1 MHPKQNGVIESMQ
14 RILLI
19 GFGNMGQALARGW
32 LASGRTASSIVVV
45 DPVPA
50 ARAAATE
57 LGLEAVEH
65 LEIAS
70 VETVPAEIVVF
81 AIKPAQVEQAAVLG
95 REALAAG
102 GVCLSIV
109 AGKTLGV
116 YASLLGTDAAV
127 VRAMPN
133 TPAAIG
139 RGITVLCASLAVT
152 KQQRAACGELMA
164 AAGSVEWIEDESLM
178 DAVTAVSGSGPAYV
192 FLLIECL
199 AEAGREAGLPGDL
212 AVRLARETVAGAGAY
227 AAQADVDA
235 GELRRR
241 VTSPNGTTQAALESL
256 MANGELA
263 KLMTSAVAAA
273 TNRSR
278 ELSGQ

>member
-1 MHPKQNGVIESMQ
+1 MQ
-14 RILLI
+14 KILLI

-32 LASGRTASSIVVV
+32 LASGRAASSIAVV

-50 ARAAATE
+50 ARAVAVE
-57 LGLEAVEH
+57 LGFEAAESS
-65 LEIAS
+65 EIA
-70 VETVPAEIVVF
+70 PADVVVF
-81 AIKPAQVEQAAVLG
+81 AIKPAQVEKAAALG
-95 REALAAG
+95 RAALAAG

-109 AGKTLGV
+109 AGKTLAV
-116 YASLLGTDAAV
+116 YASLLGADAAL

-139 RGITVLCASLAVT
+139 RGITVLCANAAVS
-152 KQQRAACGELMA
+152 KQQRAVCTELMA
-164 AAGSVEWIEDESLM
+164 AAGAVEWVEDESLM

-199 AEAGREAGLPGDL
+199 AEAGRRAGLPADL

-235 GELRRR
+235 SELRRR
-241 VTSPNGTTQAALESL
+241 VTSPNGTTQAALATL
-256 MANGELA
+256 MDNDELMQ
-263 KLMTSAVAAA
+263 LMVTAVAAA
-273 TNRSR
+273 TDRSR
-278 ELSGQ
+278 ELSGA

>member
-1 MHPKQNGVIESMQ
+1 MQ
-14 RILLI
+14 RICLI

-32 LASGRTASSIVVV
+32 LAGGRAAGSIAVV

-50 ARAAATE
+50 ARAAAAE
-57 LGLEAVEH
+57 LGLEALEN
-65 LEIAS
+65 LEIAQAG
-70 VETVPAEIVVF
+70 VVVF
-81 AIKPAQVEQAAVLG
+81 AIKPAQVEQAAAIG
-95 REALAAG
+95 RKALVAG

-109 AGKTLGV
+109 AGKTLGA
-116 YASLLGTDAAV
+116 YASLLGTDTAV

-139 RGITVLCASLAVT
+139 RGITVLCASPAVSR
-152 KQQRAACGELMA
+152 QQRAVCGELMA
-164 AAGSVEWIEDESLM
+164 AAGAVEWIEDESLM

-199 AEAGREAGLPGDL
+199 AEAGRAAGLPAEL

-235 GELRRR
+235 SELRRR
-241 VTSPNGTTQAALESL
+241 VTSPNGTTQAALETL

-263 KLMTSAVAAA
+263 RLMKSAVAAA

-278 ELSGQ
+278 ELSGEQSF